1 MLAALRRARSGDLLA
16 LHVRLL
22 CARGRHPTAIAAVL
36 FCSRSSVYRVVR
48 LYRTGQLGFTVDAD
62 GHLAA
67 PVRTTVVLPVVQR
80 PLAALLK
87 APAPG
92 VWLVPYALELRDV
105 SGPAH
110 GQTWAGSLRV
120 DRPAVAP

>member
-1 MLAALRRARSGDLLA
+1 MA
-16 LHVRLL
+16 LHVLLL
-22 CARGRHPTAIAAVL
+22 CARGRHPTAIGAVL

-48 LYRTGQLGFTVDAD
+48 LYRTGELGFTVDAD
-62 GHLAA
+62 GQLAA
-67 PVRTTVVLPVVQR
+67 PVRTTVLLPVVQR
-80 PLAALLK
+80 SLAALLK
-87 APAPG
+87 APPG